1 MRGAGEGT
9 PTSADGATTAVAI
22 NSDAADIGLN
32 APIVEKGANFS
43 VGQRQLMCLA
53 RALLKPSRLLLLD
66 EATASVDMATDKLV
80 QSVLR
85 SGRFNDTTV
94 MTIAHRLATIIDAD
108 RVLVMDA
115 GRAAEFDHPSV
126 LLHKENGPDAIFRS
140 MVERLG
146 PAQAALLTAVA
157 EGKASAHEI
166 DADATAYEE

>member
-1 MRGAGEGT
+1 
-9 PTSADGATTAVAI
+9 
-22 NSDAADIGLN
+22 
-32 APIVEKGANFS
+32 
-43 VGQRQLMCLA
+43 
-53 RALLKPSRLLLLD
+53 
-66 EATASVDMATDKLV
+66 
-80 QSVLR
+80 
-85 SGRFNDTTV
+85 
-94 MTIAHRLATIIDAD
+94 
-108 RVLVMDA
+108 MDA